1 MKKQNMAPFIQEEKQ
16 LLMRVTLMI
25 CLITDY
31 TTTILNKQFFLG
43 NIFGHRS

>member
-16 LLMRVTLMI
+16 LLLRVTLMMY
-25 CLITDY
+25 LITDY
-31 TTTILNKQFFLG
+31 TTITLNKQFFLG